1 MEYCPSPCSCVCSCV
16 DDYRLTAAMSIMKI
30 ATDCRYQLPPVNDGG
45 IVLPKCVVS
54 LAVRA
59 CQVYLNTLQHVDI
72 EGSSTWL
79 VRPLGEAEWSKLQLQ
94 YTDITRCVC
103 VCVSL
108 CLCVYCVSCLG
119 VLLQMIK
126 C

>member
-1 MEYCPSPCSCVCSCV
+1 
-16 DDYRLTAAMSIMKI
+16 MSILKI
-30 ATDCRYQLPPVNDGG
+30 ATDSRYQLPPVNDSGV
-45 IVLPKCVVS
+45 VLPKCVVS

-59 CQVYLNTLQHVDI
+59 CQVYLNALQHADI

-103 VCVSL
+103 HCACVCIL
-108 CLCVYCVSCLG
+108 CILPRCG
-119 VLLQMIK
+119 AADDKK